1 MSRNI
6 KEKLKHFI
14 EHKQTSNFILF
25 IIIFNSILLGFMTDN
40 SIMAKYG
47 TILHEACNIC
57 VYIFTIELFIK
68 LYVYGKSFFKDGWN
82 NFDFFIVAISWV
94 PTGGA
99 FSSFRVFRI
108 LRALRAL
115 RLVTQLEKL
124 RIIVQAIIASIPNV
138 GWASVLLLVIFYI
151 FSIMGTTLF
160 AADFPDWFGSIG
172 KSMYTLFQV
181 MTLESWSMGIARPV
195 MEQHSYAWCY
205 FVPFI
210 LISSFIVMNVIV
222 GVVVNAISE
231 ISDDVKQKKKEKYI
245 QDNKIVLEQELDKLK
260 SQIALVEQLIIL
272 EKNKN
277 EEKEKQPVK

>member
-1 MSRNI
+1 MNPNI
-6 KEKLKHFI
+6 KEHLRVFI
-14 EHKQTSNFILF
+14 EHKYTSNFILF
-25 IIIFNSILLGFMTDN
+25 IIILNSILLGFMTDTA
-40 SIMAKYG
+40 IMVKYG
-47 TILHEACNIC
+47 NIFHEACNIC

-160 AADFPDWFGSIG
+160 AAEFPDWFGSIG

-181 MTLESWSMGIARPV
+181 MTLESWSMGISRPV
-195 MEQHSYAWCY
+195 MEVFPFAWTY

-210 LISSFIVMNVIV
+210 LVSSFIVMNVIV
-222 GVVVNAISE
+222 GVVVNAIGE
-231 ISDDVKQKKKEKYI
+231 ISDEVKQQKKEKYI
-245 QDNKIVLEQELDKLK
+245 AEHNLNLETELDKLK
-260 SQIALVEQLIIL
+260 SQIALVEELIQSEQNKKT
-272 EKNKN
+272 EKDLVTK
-277 EEKEKQPVK
+277 

>member
-1 MSRNI
+1 MKPNI
-6 KEKLKHFI
+6 KTVLKNFI
-14 EHKQTSNFILF
+14 EHKNTSNFILF
-25 IIIFNSILLGFMTDN
+25 VIIFNSILLGFMTDT
-40 SIMAKYG
+40 SIMEKYG
-47 TILHEACNIC
+47 RFLHEACNLC

-68 LYVYGKSFFKDGWN
+68 FYVYGKNFFKDGWN

-94 PTGGA
+94 PTGGV

-115 RLVTQLEKL
+115 RLVTRLEKL

-138 GWASVLLLVIFYI
+138 GWASVLLIVIFYI

-181 MTLESWSMGIARPV
+181 MTLESWSMGISRPV
-195 MEQHSYAWCY
+195 MEVYPFAWAY

-210 LISSFIVMNVIV
+210 LVSSFIVMNVIV

-231 ISDDVKQKKKEKYI
+231 ISEEVKHQKQEKFIKENQLQLETELSKLKTQISIVEDLIQIKKQQNSE
-245 QDNKIVLEQELDKLK
+245 DKLLNN
-260 SQIALVEQLIIL
+260 I
-272 EKNKN
+272 
-277 EEKEKQPVK
+277 